1 MGRHSPKLSVNRI
14 RPGRFAGPGWG
25 AAGRPRRGN
34 LGLPLRLSAGSYRGD
49 RAAPATVESN
59 PQRRVARR
67 HNSRLSEVLHHCDI
81 KAINEFYGTPT
92 GQKLLKNMNAM
103 MMDSMQPAQSVM
115 NKYMPEIEAQ
125 IEKAGTNV
133 PRPE

>member
-1 MGRHSPKLSVNRI
+1 MQGQGGEQRAVHVEEILGYPFVSQQ
-14 RPGRFAGPGWG
+14 
-25 AAGRPRRGN
+25 AATEATE
-34 LGLPLRLSAGSYRGD
+34 RLQQLLKAIPSAELLDAIIPVYQKYF
-49 RAAPATVESN
+49 T
-59 PQRRVARR
+59 
-67 HNSRLSEVLHHCDI
+67 HCDI